1 MTVPVFGHA
10 DELSACLIRA
20 GENSPAKYVV
30 FRGILEDNLIGHS
43 AHYFE
48 RNTSMNT
55 TPVVSAVIK
64 ALSTEQTKQVRKAG
78 SLFAQSEIDA
88 DEAFEAFARALT
100 EKPTF
105 EMFEEARIEWVSGY
119 LETKPNVK
127 ADACTQAFKRFKTRL
142 SEKYGIEIQKPKS
155 DNPVAVKKAKERED
169 KKAKVLDSFSGVDTG
184 ELKTRL
190 SQAFATLASKP
201 DSKVAEAAVKNL
213 KAVIR
218 ERTKDDSAALK
229 AEVSEKRQ
237 TIRGLLSGCSDI
249 ERLDAVIDLL
259 SPDNEVTFQ

>member
-64 ALSTEQTKQVRKAG
+64 ALSDDQTMQAHNAG
-78 SLFAQSEIDA
+78 SMFAKSEIDA
-88 DEAFEAFARALT
+88 DEALESFARALT
-100 EKPTF
+100 TEPTYA
-105 EMFEEARIEWVSGY
+105 MYEESRIEWVSGY
-119 LETKPNVK
+119 LDIKPQAKGNS
-127 ADACTQAFKRFKTRL
+127 ADKAFKRFMGRL
-142 SEKYGIEIQKPKS
+142 VDKYGFDIPKPKS
-155 DNPVAVKKAKERED
+155 DNPAATKKRMEREA
-169 KKAKVLDSFSGVDTG
+169 KKAKVLDAFSGVDTG

-201 DSKVAEAAVKNL
+201 DSKVAESAVKNL
-213 KAVIR
+213 KAVLR

>member
-1 MTVPVFGHA
+1 
-10 DELSACLIRA
+10 
-20 GENSPAKYVV
+20 
-30 FRGILEDNLIGHS
+30 
-43 AHYFE
+43 
-48 RNTSMNT
+48 MNT

-64 ALSTEQTKQVRKAG
+64 ALSGDQTMQARSAG
-78 SLFAQSEIDA
+78 SLFAKSEIDA
-88 DEAFEAFARALT
+88 EGAFESFARALT
-100 EKPTF
+100 TEPTYATY
-105 EMFEEARIEWVSGY
+105 EECRIEWTSGY
-119 LETKPNVK
+119 LDIKPQAKGNS
-127 ADACTQAFKRFKTRL
+127 ADAAFKRFKTRL
-142 SEKYGIEIQKPKS
+142 VEKYGLDIPKEKPKS
-155 DNPVAVKKAKERED
+155 DNPVALKKAKERED

-213 KAVIR
+213 KAVLR